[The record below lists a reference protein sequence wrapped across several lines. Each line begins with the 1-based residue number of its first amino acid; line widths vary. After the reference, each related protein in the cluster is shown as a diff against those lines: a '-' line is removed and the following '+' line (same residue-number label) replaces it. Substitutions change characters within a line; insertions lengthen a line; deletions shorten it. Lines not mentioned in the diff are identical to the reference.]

1 MLIKLSLRN
10 AKRTWR
16 DYLVFFVTLLLIAAI
31 MFSFNGLLFDPDIRR
46 LQDDSAIMAVMLGIA
61 TFFILLVLTWLLQY
75 MVRFMMSKRSRE
87 FATYLLLGMK
97 RRQISKIFWGESLV
111 LGIAAFLL
119 GTGCGIFFPK
129 GRSADHWYTC
139 YQCQNLYGGVKRLS
153 FRHKCTFK

>member
-75 MVRFMMSKRSRE
+75 MVRFMMEKAWFWVSPHFCSVPDAAS
-87 FATYLLLGMK
+87 FSDNSCLPVFMLL
-97 RRQISKIFWGESLV
+97 
-111 LGIAAFLL
+111 
-119 GTGCGIFFPK
+119 
-129 GRSADHWYTC
+129 
-139 YQCQNLYGGVKRLS
+139 
-153 FRHKCTFK
+153 

>member
-1 MLIKLSLRN
+1 MAGLSCI
-10 AKRTWR
+10 
-16 DYLVFFVTLLLIAAI
+16 FVTLLLIAAI

-97 RRQISKIFWGESLV
+97 RRQISKFSGEKAWFWVSPHFCSV
-111 LGIAAFLL
+111 PDAASFSDNSCLPVFMLL
-119 GTGCGIFFPK
+119 
-129 GRSADHWYTC
+129 
-139 YQCQNLYGGVKRLS
+139 
-153 FRHKCTFK
+153 

>member
-97 RRQISKIFWGESLV
+97 RRQISKIFWGRKPGSGYRRIFARYRMRHLFPTIPV
-111 LGIAAFLL
+111 CLFL
-119 GTGCGIFFPK
+119 CSYRQK
-129 GRSADHWYTC
+129 
-139 YQCQNLYGGVKRLS
+139 LS
-153 FRHKCTFK
+153 TEFLF